1 MGDILGIQT
10 GEPEPDS
17 APRGSRAG
25 MVTHILFTLFCIEIG
40 IVLVIL
46 PWTPFWDNNFFFG
59 LTSQLDELWLSNYL
73 RGGVSG
79 VGLVN
84 IWIGLGEAWR
94 LWK

>member
-1 MGDILGIQT
+1 MSEILGLQT
-10 GEPEPDS
+10 GEPDEGAVPG
-17 APRGSRAG
+17 RSRAG
-25 MVTHILFTLFCIEIG
+25 WVTYILFTLFCIEIG

-59 LTSQLDELWLSNYL
+59 LTPQLDDLWLSNYL
-73 RGGVSG
+73 RGGISG
-79 VGLVN
+79 IGLVN

>member
-25 MVTHILFTLFCIEIG
+25 MVTQILFTLFCIEIG

-59 LTSQLDELWLSNYL
+59 LTSQLDEFWLSNYL
-73 RGGVSG
+73 RGAVSG

>member
-1 MGDILGIQT
+1 MGEILGLKSN
-10 GEPEPDS
+10 EPESEPVQ
-17 APRGSRAG
+17 RGARARRL
-25 MVTHILFTLFCIEIG
+25 THVLFILFCIEIG
-40 IVLVIL
+40 IVLMIL

-59 LTSQLDELWLSNYL
+59 LTPQLNGVWLSNYL

-84 IWIGLGEAWR
+84 IWIGMGEAWR

>member
-1 MGDILGIQT
+1 MDEILGLQT
-10 GEPEPDS
+10 GEPDDGTV
-17 APRGSRAG
+17 PRRSRAST
-25 MVTHILFTLFCIEIG
+25 VTHILFTLFCIEIG
-40 IVLVIL
+40 VVLMIL

-59 LTSQLDELWLSNYL
+59 LTPQWDNLWLSNYL

-84 IWIGLGEAWR
+84 VWIGLGEVWR

>member
-1 MGDILGIQT
+1 MDEILGLQT
-10 GEPEPDS
+10 SEPDEGPV
-17 APRGSRAG
+17 PRRSGAG

-59 LTSQLDELWLSNYL
+59 LTPQWDGLWLSNYL

-84 IWIGLGEAWR
+84 VWIGLGEAWR

>member
-1 MGDILGIQT
+1 MGEILGLKT
-10 GEPEPDS
+10 GESESEPVQ
-17 APRGSRAG
+17 RGARARLL
-25 MVTHILFTLFCIEIG
+25 THILFILFCIEIG
-40 IVLVIL
+40 ILLVIL

-59 LTSQLDELWLSNYL
+59 LTPQLNGLWLSNYL

-84 IWIGLGEAWR
+84 IWIGIGEAWR

>member
-1 MGDILGIQT
+1 MGEILGLKT
-10 GEPEPDS
+10 GESESEPVQ
-17 APRGSRAG
+17 RGARARLL
-25 MVTHILFTLFCIEIG
+25 THILFILFCVEIG
-40 IVLVIL
+40 ILLVVL

-59 LTSQLDELWLSNYL
+59 LTPQLNGLWLSNYL

-84 IWIGLGEAWR
+84 IWIGIGEAWR